1 MSAAAAGV
9 RERDSV
15 GTFEDL
21 HEAATRMT
29 GLEDFGDDEYHEPL
43 RVLLDSFASSAGLTG
58 VGNTM
63 QRSFMR
69 GALAARLLSQKAFAD
84 RPDHADVPLER
95 PVFVT
100 GIQRSG
106 TTAVQRLLHAVP
118 DAQGLEMWLTQVP
131 QPRPPRD
138 TWEADPVHAMLAAGF
153 EQHHEE
159 NPEYAGIHWMTAD
172 TVEECW
178 QLLRQS
184 LTTAAYP
191 ALAHVPEYS
200 AWLRKA
206 DWVPA
211 YERYRRNL
219 QLIGLNDVG
228 KRWVL
233 KNPSHLDA
241 LDALMTV
248 FPDALVVQTHRDPV
262 VCVASACSLAA
273 STTPGWSTVF
283 VGEQL
288 GADVLAM
295 LSTEA
300 RVFAEARSRYDAAR
314 FVDVQYDDL
323 VADPVGVVRGIHRQW
338 DLPWSDD
345 VEAAVAAEHAASRSG
360 PRAPRHTY
368 ALEDHGLTAD
378 QVRAAF

>member
-1 MSAAAAGV
+1 MSPL
-9 RERDSV
+9 RERESV
-15 GTFEDL
+15 GTVEDL

-29 GLEDFGDDEYHEPL
+29 GLDDFGDDEYHEPL
-43 RVLLDSFASSAGLTG
+43 RVLLDSFATSAGLTG

-69 GALAARLLSQKAFAD
+69 GALAARLLSQKAFRD
-84 RPDHADVPLER
+84 YPDHAEVPVER

-106 TTAVQRLLHAVP
+106 TTLVQRLLHAVP

-138 TWEADPVHAMLAAGF
+138 TWDDDPIYSLLKEGF
-153 EQHHEE
+153 EQHHAD

-191 ALAHVPEYS
+191 ALAHVPEYK

-211 YERYRRNL
+211 YQRYRRNL

-283 VGEQL
+283 QGEQL
-288 GADVLAM
+288 GADVLDM

-300 RVFAEARSRYDAAR
+300 RTFAEARQRYDAAQ
-314 FVDVQYDDL
+314 FVDVAYDDL
-323 VADPVGVVRGIHRQW
+323 VADPVGVVRRIHQQW
-338 DLPWSDD
+338 ELPWSPD
-345 VEAAVAAEHAASRSG
+345 VEAAVEAENTASRSG
-360 PRAPRHTY
+360 PRAPKHRY
-368 ALEDHGLTAD
+368 SLEDYGLTETE
-378 QVRAAF
+378 VRAAF